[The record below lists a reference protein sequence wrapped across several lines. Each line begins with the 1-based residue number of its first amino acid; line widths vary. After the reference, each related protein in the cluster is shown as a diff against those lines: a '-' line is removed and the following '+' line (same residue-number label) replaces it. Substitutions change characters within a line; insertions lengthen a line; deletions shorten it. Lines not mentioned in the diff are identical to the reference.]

1 MKKIAIFQQDLKMGG
16 IQKSL
21 LNLLN
26 RMDNYKIDLY
36 LFNKGNFFEAELPS
50 NVNIIYLKPFNKIY
64 KLIPFNIVKKIKKIN
79 IKKEYDITI
88 DFNGYSNECAIG
100 ALNAKSKKTVIW
112 CHNDIIIK
120 YKNEWKYRVLFNNFK
135 SKYKYFDNII
145 NVSEGAMNSFIDK
158 TKIDCKKV
166 IYIPN
171 YINTKEII
179 NKSLENIELE
189 LNEST
194 YNLIAVGRIC
204 KQKGFDILINYMEK
218 IIEKNKK
225 INLYIIG
232 DGPDKE
238 KIQKIIN
245 KKNLQNYIFL
255 LGGQANPYKY
265 MSKMDGF
272 ILTSRY
278 EGQGIVALEA
288 LTLGLDIFVTKN
300 LQKYLPEID
309 VTDNIIE
316 EVINAKKEEKSTN
329 NLDEYNKKIDIK
341 ISNLIEGD

>member
-26 RMDNYKIDLY
+26 RMNSYKIDLY
-36 LFNKGNFFEAELPS
+36 LFNKEKFFEADIPS

-64 KLIPFNIVKKIKKIN
+64 KLIPFEIIKKIKKSN
-79 IKKEYDITI
+79 IKKEYDIAI

-100 ALNAKSKKTVIW
+100 ALNTKSKKTVIW

-135 SKYKYFDNII
+135 SKYKFFDTII
-145 NVSEGAMNSFIDK
+145 NVSEGAMNSFLDK

-179 NKSLENIELE
+179 NKGLESIELE
-189 LNEST
+189 LNESA

-245 KKNLQNYIFL
+245 KKNLQSYIFL

-265 MSKMDGF
+265 MGKMDGF

-300 LQKYLPEID
+300 LQKYLPEIE
-309 VTDNIIE
+309 VTGNIIE
-316 EVINAKKEEKSTN
+316 EVLNAKKKEKNTN
-329 NLDEYNKKIDIK
+329 SLDEYNKKIDIK